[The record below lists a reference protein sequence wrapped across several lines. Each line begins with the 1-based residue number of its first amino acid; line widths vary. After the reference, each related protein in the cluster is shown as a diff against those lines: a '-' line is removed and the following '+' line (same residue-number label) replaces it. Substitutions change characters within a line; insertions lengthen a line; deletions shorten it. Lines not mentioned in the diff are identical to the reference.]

1 MGRPGLS
8 KVLGRLALLACDLL
22 PGTRTDIRT
31 FDRVGRDLIQQTK
44 SGSAGVVG
52 CIAPRSTA
60 GGPACER
67 LRCIAGCRGWFL
79 TLIQFGDGRLHL
91 KVKFAG
97 MSKQIWAD
105 FAKGLIKIS
114 SIRRAS
120 NGKMVLW
127 KV

>member
-1 MGRPGLS
+1 M
-8 KVLGRLALLACDLL
+8 
-22 PGTRTDIRT
+22 
-31 FDRVGRDLIQQTK
+31 
-44 SGSAGVVG
+44 
-52 CIAPRSTA
+52 
-60 GGPACER
+60 
-67 LRCIAGCRGWFL
+67 
-79 TLIQFGDGRLHL
+79 IQFGDGRLHL

>member
-1 MGRPGLS
+1 M
-8 KVLGRLALLACDLL
+8 VLNLD
-22 PGTRTDIRT
+22 PI
-31 FDRVGRDLIQQTK
+31 
-44 SGSAGVVG
+44 
-52 CIAPRSTA
+52 
-60 GGPACER
+60 
-67 LRCIAGCRGWFL
+67 
-79 TLIQFGDGRLHL
+79 GDGRLHL
-91 KVKFAG
+91 KTKFAG